1 MRRSPLAWGTAGR
14 PAPWRRQQPKK
25 APAKKADHEKAATR
39 QRAPAA
45 ACAATDDISS
55 RHRRCRQRRAGR
67 GDGADAGRRGV
78 SGAGSRADAAK
89 STVTNVIDDPAVSLQ
104 RFDLL
109 DLQPY
114 TQEKVYATT
123 ASKDFHLFYVGRDDV
138 HDILKHVLSRVS
150 VSLYLNMFGFDDDE
164 LNDILMKIA
173 LDATITMLVTL
184 DKSQAGGKHEKAL
197 LDADRQHNLAL
208 FNTHFVTKTHV
219 QEFVIG
225 QSATHQI
232 SHTKGFVADGRVAGE
247 GSTNWSA
254 SGEGTFVVK
263 GKRRRRRI
271 QGAEQHPVDHHRPGH
286 DQPLLGRT
294 GRRAYDRAEAGRGC
308 QGGGER
314 TLESQS
320 RQAAVRWPNPRC
332 RIPR

>member
-1 MRRSPLAWGTAGR
+1 MDDS
-14 PAPWRRQQPKK
+14 
-25 APAKKADHEKAATR
+25 APAIV
-39 QRAPAA
+39 PP
-45 ACAATDDISS
+45 
-55 RHRRCRQRRAGR
+55 
-67 GDGADAGRRGV
+67 
-78 SGAGSRADAAK
+78 K
-89 STVTNVIDDPAVSLQ
+89 STVTNVIDDPSVSLQ

-173 LDATITMLVTL
+173 LDDTITMLVTL

-197 LDADRQHNLAL
+197 LDADKAHNLAL
-208 FNTHFVTKTHV
+208 FNTHFVTKTHA

-232 SHTKGFVADGRVAGE
+232 SHTKGFVADGRVGGE
-247 GSTNWSA
+247 GSTNWSD

-263 GKRRRRRI
+263 GQPGGSKYKAQNNTQSIITDPDTVSRFS
-271 QGAEQHPVDHHRPGH
+271 AE
-286 DQPLLGRT
+286 LI
-294 GRRAYDRAEAGRGC
+294 AEHMIA
-308 QGGGER
+308 QK
-314 TLESQS
+314 
-320 RQAAVRWPNPRC
+320 QAASTGAADNAPLKIEGGKSHP
-332 RIPR
+332 PAKPAAGHPALKQHAH

>member
-1 MRRSPLAWGTAGR
+1 MAKAAARKTKAALKEGQKRRT
-14 PAPWRRQQPKK
+14 PAPAPMTASVSDPTAAAPPP
-25 APAKKADHEKAATR
+25 APAVTVTV
-39 QRAPAA
+39 APETAV
-45 ACAATDDISS
+45 TPP
-55 RHRRCRQRRAGR
+55 
-67 GDGADAGRRGV
+67 
-78 SGAGSRADAAK
+78 K
-89 STVTNVIDDPAVSLQ
+89 STVTNVIDEPSVSLQ

-123 ASKDFHLFYVGRDDV
+123 ASRDFHLFYVGRDDV

-173 LDATITMLVTL
+173 LDDTITMLVTL
-184 DKSQAGGKHEKAL
+184 DKSQAGGKHEKTL
-197 LDADRQHNLAL
+197 LDLDRQHNLGL

-219 QEFVIG
+219 QEFIIG

-247 GSTNWSA
+247 GSTNWSD

-263 GKRRRRRI
+263 GAPGGARYKAQNNTQSIITDPDTVSRFSAELIAEHMVAQKQAAGVSAGTNRALKPGSARGGVAAKPATPHPGLARRRR
-271 QGAEQHPVDHHRPGH
+271 
-286 DQPLLGRT
+286 
-294 GRRAYDRAEAGRGC
+294 
-308 QGGGER
+308 
-314 TLESQS
+314 
-320 RQAAVRWPNPRC
+320 AA
-332 RIPR
+332 